1 MNMANTTP
9 LLWEAAYVYH
19 MRAERHE
26 NITQYRVGVTSSL

>member
-19 MRAERHE
+19 VRAETHK
-26 NITQYRVGVTSSL
+26 NIAEQGRSDQ